1 MNQLTKAKFQAMA
14 TSYLRAAVA
23 SVLALYMAGQTD
35 PKALSSVFIAS
46 LAGPALKALDK
57 SAKDY
62 GRKA

>member
-1 MNQLTKAKFQAMA
+1 MDKVKLQAMA

-23 SVLALYMAGQTD
+23 SCLALYMAGQTD
-35 PKALSSVFIAS
+35 PKALASVFIAS